1 MKLNHNRRAALI
13 SITEKYQVTNIWMTN
28 ECDVKIQ
35 FDFDF
40 SLRVRGQHT
49 KTTGRRGRT
58 VGVSKKK

>member
-1 MKLNHNRRAALI
+1 MVDSLVRMLI
-13 SITEKYQVTNIWMTN
+13 VEICNFVIKTFLHFPGPNAHL
-28 ECDVKIQ
+28 
-35 FDFDF
+35 FLFF